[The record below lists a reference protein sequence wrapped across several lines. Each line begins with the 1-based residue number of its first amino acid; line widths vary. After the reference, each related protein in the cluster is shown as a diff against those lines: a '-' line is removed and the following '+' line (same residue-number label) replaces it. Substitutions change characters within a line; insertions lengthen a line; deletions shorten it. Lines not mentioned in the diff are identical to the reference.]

1 MNFISLNAWILDAQ
15 VHKRGIL
22 MWLKKPSGEV
32 ISALHPYYPSFY
44 AVLHKK
50 HTRNL
55 NAISSPYQRYVSG
68 LEHNPNIHS
77 VSLCQK
83 RVKAEDPVLTE
94 VLRIKVASP
103 FLLKKVIRQIR
114 NLERFDLYNVDI
126 PLVQMFFYENRIFP
140 FAFCSIKMKKTRN
153 GLIIDRLSLKD
164 SNEDIHYDLPPL
176 RVIWLEITTHC
187 EGIRRKKTDSISSC
201 TITQDPCSVSLPF
214 QSLFPP
220 EHLKVGEHGT
230 LQVWVDE
237 NNECETLIA
246 LEVAIRKVDPDIIF
260 TSKGDE
266 ELFPYLLSRLS
277 YHHLENDFSLSR
289 DSALLT
295 HTRFLKNGK
304 SSFMS
309 YGTIYH
315 RSNSEFYLN
324 GRLHID
330 SAIYGGLHFDDG
342 NLYGIVEV
350 ARVTYSPLQRLTR
363 ITIGGALQ
371 SLQFFHA
378 YQQNILITEKKKNVE
393 YFRSGDALL
402 FSDRGGHILNPK
414 IGMFDRVAELDFTS
428 MYPALMVEYNVSPET
443 INCICCKETGLKV
456 PGLDYYTCVK
466 RKGIIPLSL
475 RVPLMKR
482 IQYKELSKSA
492 TGKASHRYNKMNEAL
507 KWILVVCFGYLGF
520 RNARFGRIEAHQTV
534 CAYSREFLLNAM
546 EIVERHGLT
555 ALHGIVDSLYVQPP
569 ATMGIAEFHETC
581 QVIVHKISQKT
592 QIPIKFN
599 PEDNYFQFLCFLP
612 TKADPSVGA
621 LNRYWGVKPTGAIKV
636 RGIELRR
643 HDSSHLIK
651 NFQRALINAITLAPI
666 RKNINILLSST
677 VEPLLIKYFQYL
689 EQGDVS
695 EDELAIHIRL
705 TRSPSQYKV
714 QNYQAIAAAT
724 LERNGLSVGPGEKV
738 SFIITNDKAKLPK
751 NRVQPIELYRE
762 QHDFYDIEKY
772 KELLVRAALNL
783 LPIPKSNS
791 LRKKLQSLPTQ
802 KTNGK
807 TKVQK
812 SLLAYF
818 A

>member
-1 MNFISLNAWILDAQ
+1 MDFFSFNAWILDAQ

-22 MWLKKPSGEV
+22 LWLKKPSGKV
-32 ISALHPYYPSFY
+32 IPAIYPYYPSFY
-44 AVLHKK
+44 AALHN
-50 HTRNL
+50 RNL
-55 NAISSPYQRYVSG
+55 SASSRPYQRYISG
-68 LEHNPNIHS
+68 LEHNPHIYS

-83 RVKAEDPVLTE
+83 RVKAEDPVPAE
-94 VLRIKVASP
+94 VLQIKVASP
-103 FLLKKVIRQIR
+103 FLFKKIVSQIR

-126 PLVQMFFYENRIFP
+126 PLVQMFFYEIRVFP

-153 GLIIDRLSLKD
+153 GLIIDKLALKD
-164 SNEDIHYDLPPL
+164 SNEDIHYNLPPL
-176 RVIWLEITTHC
+176 RVIWLEINTHC
-187 EGIRRKKTDSISSC
+187 EGIRRTKTDIILSC

-214 QSLFPP
+214 QSWFPP
-220 EHLKVGEHGT
+220 EHLKAGEHGIF
-230 LQVWVDE
+230 QVWIDE
-237 NNECETLIA
+237 KNEYEILIA
-246 LEVAIRKVDPDIIF
+246 LEAAIQKVDPDIIF

-277 YHHLENDFSLSR
+277 YHHLEKDFSLSR
-289 DSALLT
+289 DNALLT
-295 HTRFLKNGK
+295 QTRFLKNGK

-363 ITIGGALQ
+363 VTIGGALQ

-378 YQQNILITEKKKNVE
+378 YRQNILITEKKKNVE
-393 YFRSGDALL
+393 YFRSGEALL

-443 INCICCKETGLKV
+443 INCACCKETGLRV
-456 PGLDYYTCVK
+456 PGLEYYICVK
-466 RKGIIPLSL
+466 RKGIVPLSL

-482 IQYKELSKSA
+482 IQYKALSKST
-492 TGKASHRYNKMNEAL
+492 TGKESHRYTKMNEAL

-546 EIVERHGLT
+546 SIVERYGLT
-555 ALHGIVDSLYVQPP
+555 AIHGIVDSLYVQPP
-569 ATMGIAEFHETC
+569 ATMDIKEFHDTC
-581 QVIVHKISQKT
+581 QVIVQEISQKT
-592 QIPIKFN
+592 QIPINFA
-599 PEDNYFQFLCFLP
+599 PADDYFQFLCFLP

-643 HDSSHLIK
+643 HDSSRLIK
-651 NFQRALINAITLAPI
+651 KFQRALIDAIALTPVRRDLST
-666 RKNINILLSST
+666 LLSST
-677 VEPLLIKYFQYL
+677 VEPLLIKYFRYL
-689 EQGDVS
+689 EQGTVS

-714 QNYQAIAAAT
+714 QNYQAIAASS
-724 LERNGLSVGPGEKV
+724 LERNGRSIGPGEKV
-738 SFIITNDKAKLPK
+738 SFIITNDKATLPQ
-751 NRVQPIELYRE
+751 NRVQPIELYRG
-762 QHDFYDIEKY
+762 QRDSYDIEKY

-783 LPIPKSNS
+783 LPLPKSDT

-802 KTNGK
+802 KRDGK